1 MGVIHLVL
9 THEGGR
15 GGQANAYECVQGGEG
30 GLTHEV
36 RTQSKTY
43 QLFAYILKYFHLQ
56 RSLNRYLI
64 KVVRIQLR
72 LLLAQGC

>member
-1 MGVIHLVL
+1 MGVILLAL

-15 GGQANAYECVQGGEG
+15 GVKQMRTNAYKGGRG

-56 RSLNRYLI
+56 RSLNRHLI
-64 KVVRIQLR
+64 NVVRIQLR